1 MCLLKK
7 EKSLTFLN
15 EVSISVL
22 STRKKKSEVRSMERG
37 VTRELCTAKS
47 VSQMWWHTP
56 GVPELE
62 QLRQE
67 DLTLVLHSEI
77 MSQ

>member
-22 STRKKKSEVRSMERG
+22 STRKKSEDRSIERG
-37 VTRELCTAKS
+37 VTRELCTAKP

-62 QLRQE
+62 QLRQD

>member
-1 MCLLKK
+1 
-7 EKSLTFLN
+7 
-15 EVSISVL
+15 
-22 STRKKKSEVRSMERG
+22 MERG

-56 GVPELE
+56 RVPELE